1 MPEPHPHPEIHRIR
15 RVAHHALIAGVAIMA
30 MKFAVFGLT
39 NSAAV
44 LSDAAESIVN
54 VVAAGF
60 MVFSLWFA
68 NRPADKDHPYG
79 HGKIEF
85 MAVGLEGS
93 LILTA
98 GLLIAFEGVR
108 RLLNPPTLDD
118 ARLGLGIWC
127 LAGVALLAAALAA
140 YVWSR
145 GRRYGNAILI
155 ADGKHLA
162 TDVASTLGGI
172 VGLLLVRTTGY
183 AWIDPVVALVMAA
196 VILVTSWRLLSES
209 VDGLMDRTDPADEG
223 IIRKI
228 LDDEVRSGAIRGYHK
243 VRHRHTGSFHW
254 IDMHIQ
260 VDPDLSVRQS
270 HDLAS
275 RIEHR
280 IESRLKP
287 GNATAHVE
295 PAEPGKPGEA

>member
-1 MPEPHPHPEIHRIR
+1 MPDPHPHPELDRIR
-15 RVAHHALIAGVAIMA
+15 RVARRALIAGVVIMA
-30 MKFAVFGLT
+30 LKFGVFALT

-54 VVAAGF
+54 LVAAGF
-60 MVFSLWFA
+60 MMFSLWFA
-68 NRPADKDHPYG
+68 NRPADRDHPYG

-98 GLLIAFEGVR
+98 GVLIAIEAMR
-108 RLLNPPTLDD
+108 RMVNPPELDPGRVTLGVW
-118 ARLGLGIWC
+118 LM
-127 LAGVALLAAALAA
+127 AGVALLAAALAA

-145 GRRYGNAILI
+145 GKLFQNHVLI

-162 TDVASTLGGI
+162 TDVASTLAGI
-172 VGLLLVRTTGY
+172 LGLVLVRVTGH
-183 AWIDPVVALVMAA
+183 AWFDPAVALLIAG
-196 VILVTSWRLLSES
+196 VIFFTSWRLLSES
-209 VDGLMDRTDPADEG
+209 VAGLMDRSDPADEAV
-223 IIRKI
+223 IKEI
-228 LDDEVRSGAIRGYHK
+228 LDAEVAAGTIRGYHK

-260 VDPDLSVRQS
+260 VDPDLTVRQS
-270 HDLAS
+270 HALAS
-275 RIEHR
+275 RIEHQ
-280 IESRLKP
+280 IETRLHP

-295 PAEPGKPGEA
+295 PAEG